1 MTLVDTSV
9 WIDHFRGAPA
19 SRGLAEL
26 LEAGEVVIH
35 PFVRGEIA
43 LGHLG
48 RRRAQV
54 LRDLTLLP
62 CVALVPDDD
71 VLHMVEA
78 RRLAGS
84 GIGWVDAHLLASALH
99 AGGVL
104 WTHDD
109 RLSRVV
115 SRLGIAG

>member
-9 WIDHFRGAPA
+9 WTTISGAPPPPGA
-19 SRGLAEL
+19 DRVARSGD
-26 LEAGEVVIH
+26 VVIH

-43 LGHLG
+43 LGHPG

-78 RRLAGS
+78 RQ
-84 GIGWVDAHLLASALH
+84 IGRAH
-99 AGGVL
+99 V
-104 WTHDD
+104 
-109 RLSRVV
+109 
-115 SRLGIAG
+115 